1 VSPICQ
7 KLSLSYFLPP
17 GLSPMRTHRS
27 FGHADLLRPDVEGLV
42 VGGVDRG
49 PELVLRQPVVDREQ
63 LPRELDRVALEVV
76 AEAEVAQH
84 LEERVVARGIAH
96 FSRSLCLPPAR
107 TQRCAVTARW
117 YGRFSWPRNTSL
129 NWFMPA
135 LVKSSV
141 GSLPGTSELEATG
154 WWPFEAK

>member
-1 VSPICQ
+1 
-7 KLSLSYFLPP
+7 
-17 GLSPMRTHRS
+17 MRTHRS
-27 FGHADLLRPDVEGLV
+27 FGTPISFVQMSKASSSR
-42 VGGVDRG
+42 GVDRG
-49 PELVLRQPVVDREQ
+49 PELVLRQAVVDREE

-96 FSRSLCLPPAR
+96 VLEVVVLAAGAHAALRGDRAVVR
-107 TQRCAVTARW
+107 TLLR
-117 YGRFSWPRNTSL
+117 PRNTSL